1 MPAPEAPTQVEKDKL
16 DIDPDFDFRE
26 IANRPFEDLTPNEIG
41 MFKWSGVYHQLQT
54 SNFMIRLRIPGGLML
69 ARQLKRAADLVDA
82 YGQGLLCITTRQC
95 LQ

>member
-26 IANRPFEDLTPNEIG
+26 IANRPFEDLTANEIG

-54 SNFMIRLRIPGGLML
+54 GRCQSGLLGRFAKSLGETPVGSNPTLP
-69 ARQLKRAADLVDA
+69 AKSEYSDVA
-82 YGQGLLCITTRQC
+82 QGLEC
-95 LQ
+95 